1 MSMDGGQSEVSSLVI
16 EEFGDFSEIETTE
29 DLQEISLL
37 EEDKNIGDNFVDAGN
52 CKLWFKSSEVQLIEE
67 LEGGK
72 DSVST
77 KEVIV
82 TKRQGVL
89 ADKDTDRRNSC
100 PTKIGI
106 QTAGLLDDHKQALI
120 NDWWAMYSNWEE
132 RSEKE

>member
-29 DLQEISLL
+29 DLQDISLL
-37 EEDKNIGDNFVDAGN
+37 EEDKNIGDNFDVAKKS
-52 CKLWFKSSEVQLIEE
+52 KLWFKSSEVQLIEE

-82 TKRQGVL
+82 TKR
-89 ADKDTDRRNSC
+89 
-100 PTKIGI
+100 
-106 QTAGLLDDHKQALI
+106 
-120 NDWWAMYSNWEE
+120 
-132 RSEKE
+132 

>member
-29 DLQEISLL
+29 DLQDISLL
-37 EEDKNIGDNFVDAGN
+37 EEDKNIGENFDVA
-52 CKLWFKSSEVQLIEE
+52 KKSKIWFKSSEVQLIEE

-77 KEVIV
+77 NEVIV

-106 QTAGLLDDHKQALI
+106 QTAGLLDDHKRTLI
-120 NDWWAMYSNWEE
+120 NDWYAMYNDWEE